1 MTRENNGTLLP
12 ILCGYLPYG
21 LKVLYISGDGI
32 NTYVCGVDMI
42 SIASETVGIYQ
53 IPEPRPQ
60 VIWRGVETIKPYL
73 RPLSSMT
80 EEEYNEL
87 KEIEPYYGIAPFEFI
102 DDWGPNY
109 EVIVWLNSH
118 HFDYMGL
125 IKEGLALEAPA
136 DMYVL
141 D

>member
-1 MTRENNGTLLP
+1 MTRENNKTLLP

-32 NTYVCGVDMI
+32 NTYTCGVDMI

-60 VIWRGVETIKPYL
+60 VIWRGIETIKPYL
-73 RPLSSMT
+73 RPMSSMT
-80 EEEYNEL
+80 FSEEREYL
-87 KEIEPYYGIAPFEFI
+87 SVSKEMCPDNPSALT
-102 DDWGPNY
+102 D
-109 EVIVWLNSH
+109 WLNSH
-118 HFDYMGL
+118 HFDYYGL
-125 IKEGLALEAPA
+125 IEQGLALEAPEG
-136 DMYVL
+136 MYVL